1 MKFGNVPHVDK
12 PISRIVM
19 GTDFLMGQDPWTS
32 FRALDAFWKAGGNT
46 FDTAH
51 VYNDN
56 SSIFG
61 AWVRSRGLQKE
72 AIFFDKGCHP
82 YQTKRVTRDFMLS
95 DIRDNHRRIGVE
107 YTDFFVLH
115 RDDPEVPVGE
125 IVEWLNEYKREGLI
139 GAFGGS
145 NWHHTRIAAANT
157 YAAEQGLQGFSLNN
171 PNLSLAHAQEEMWA
185 GAYTIDEAGRAWH
198 VEQQFPLFSWSSMAR
213 GYFAHVNDAEVNR
226 VWDNE
231 ANRARRA
238 RAEELAAEFGLT
250 APQIAMAWTLNQPYP
265 VFALGGLRNADQVAQ
280 AIDAI
285 QVDLTPEQ
293 VRWLEHGK

>member
-1 MKFGNVPHVDK
+1 MKTGTVPFVNK

-19 GTDFLMGQDPWTS
+19 GTDFLMGQDPRTS
-32 FRALDAFWKAGGNT
+32 FRALDAFWQAGGNT

-51 VYNDN
+51 VYGDN

-61 AWVRSRGLQKE
+61 AWIRSRGLQTE

-82 YQTKRVTRDFMLS
+82 YATKRVTRDFMLS
-95 DIRDNHRRIGVE
+95 DIQDNHRRIGVE

-115 RDDPEVPVGE
+115 RDDPDVPVGD
-125 IVEWLNEYKREGLI
+125 IVTWLNEFKREGLI

-145 NWHHTRIAAANT
+145 NWHHSRVAAANA
-157 YAAEQGLQGFSLNN
+157 YAAENGLQGFSLNN
-171 PNLSLAHAQEEMWA
+171 PNLSLAHAQDEMWA
-185 GAYTIDEAGRAWH
+185 GAYTIDAEGRAWH
-198 VEQQFPLFSWSSMAR
+198 EANQFPLFSWSSMAR
-213 GYFAHVNDAEVNR
+213 GYFAHVNDNDVNR

-238 RAEELAAEFGLT
+238 RAEELAAETGLT

-280 AIDAI
+280 AVDAL
-285 QVDLTPEQ
+285 QVDLTPDQ
-293 VRWLEHGK
+293 VRWLEYGE